1 MTSITQTDGGAAS
14 LTKAQ
19 LAGSLVAENHDGWSL
34 ELKEEFARHSH
45 DGHVGSRLLFE
56 TNRVRGW
63 EIRLAPGQ
71 RLHAHRHVLDYF
83 WIASTAG
90 HGRQHTSDGTTRD
103 VSYNPG
109 DSKHLTFDR
118 GEYLLHDLNNIG
130 DTELVFTTVE
140 HLDSANKPL
149 PIDSPVADGRGALEA
164 LADAF
169 SSAYPKADMATLHS
183 IFRRDAVVWH
193 NWARS
198 AQSLEEHLAT
208 LEAVSAN
215 LRSMAYEKIRRHYF
229 GRGWVQ
235 QHTVT
240 GETQAGQTWEAEACV
255 VCTVVDG
262 RIQRLEE
269 YVDPTQF
276 AAHRTTVEHLDSVSR
291 DEA

>member
-1 MTSITQTDGGAAS
+1 MAES
-14 LTKAQ
+14 LTKAP
-19 LAGSLVAENHDGWSL
+19 LAGALVAENHDGWSP
-34 ELKEEFARHSH
+34 ELKEEFARHSF

-56 TNRVRGW
+56 TNRVRVW

-83 WIASTAG
+83 WIATTAG
-90 HGRQHTSDGTTRD
+90 RSRQHTSDGTTRD

-109 DSKHLTFDR
+109 DSKYLTFDR

-140 HLDSANKPL
+140 HLDSANEAL
-149 PIDSPVADGRGALEA
+149 PITSPVAEGRRALEA

-183 IFRRDAVVWH
+183 IFGRDAVVWH
-193 NWARS
+193 NWDRN
-198 AQSLEEHLAT
+198 AQSLEKHLAM
-208 LEAVSAN
+208 LEALSSN
-215 LRSMAYEKIRRHYF
+215 LRSMAYEKVRRHYF
-229 GRGWVQ
+229 GHGWVQ

-240 GETQAGQTWEAEACV
+240 GETQSGQTWEAEACV
-255 VCTVVDG
+255 VFTVVDG

-269 YVDPTQF
+269 YIDPTQF
-276 AAHRTTVEHLDSVSR
+276 AARG
-291 DEA
+291 